1 MIRNEAEAAGMGQ
14 DRNED
19 IWPNDRVHNVNH
31 MSQAWKG
38 GGEEMVLKIAIVLI

>member
-1 MIRNEAEAAGMGQ
+1 MVGNEAEAAGMGQ

-31 MSQAWKG
+31 MSQAWKAG
-38 GGEEMVLKIAIVLI
+38 GRKWYSK